1 MRIYRMFHLTP
12 LNIREYL
19 IIIYLSILPLG
30 HSDRISRCVY
40 FFHLIYEISIEQFRE
55 LYHTI
60 TVVMEFDR
68 ATFCAQRQKIFGHI
82 CADFAL
88 SQL

>member
-1 MRIYRMFHLTP
+1 MR
-12 LNIREYL
+12 LN
-19 IIIYLSILPLG
+19 
-30 HSDRISRCVY
+30 
-40 FFHLIYEISIEQFRE
+40 FHLIYEISIEQFRE